1 MCAQSGDAAALCDV
15 HEKGSVES
23 MFIHTIHTN
32 TQRKHSPRQRI
43 ARRAAWTLMTPRT
56 RSQNAALQAREVKRA
71 PLTDTSF
78 TTHQHANDHTKH
90 KKFTQSTKQRIEGGQ
105 PTLSTLITPRDV
117 HIPFVSECHMREGQ
131 LNRIGIPCS
140 CAAAAVQHNARTLRT
155 PKHRSHYHHGRRCCL
170 LGSTQPQYLRHASL
184 TVKLITNRPRTARHG
199 PPSTNHMV
207 LD

>member
-1 MCAQSGDAAALCDV
+1 
-15 HEKGSVES
+15 

-32 TQRKHSPRQRI
+32 TQRKQSHSHPCNGLQGGQPG
-43 ARRAAWTLMTPRT
+43 LSMTPRT

-140 CAAAAVQHNARTLRT
+140 CAAAAVQRTLSGPPSTGATITMDGGVACSVQHNLSTSHSSLTSAENRAARTHGPPT
-155 PKHRSHYHHGRRCCL
+155 PK
-170 LGSTQPQYLRHASL
+170 
-184 TVKLITNRPRTARHG
+184 
-199 PPSTNHMV
+199 PSTNHMR
-207 LD
+207 LGLRCEERAPNIPRYLHM

>member
-1 MCAQSGDAAALCDV
+1 M
-15 HEKGSVES
+15 
-23 MFIHTIHTN
+23 
-32 TQRKHSPRQRI
+32 QRI

-170 LGSTQPQYLRHASL
+170 LGSTQPQYPQTRVPHSP
-184 TVKLITNRPRTARHG
+184 KLITNRPRTARHG

>member
-1 MCAQSGDAAALCDV
+1 MCTKRRAALRGDV

-32 TQRKHSPRQRI
+32 TQRKQSHSHPCNGLQGGQPG
-43 ARRAAWTLMTPRT
+43 LSMTPRT

-117 HIPFVSECHMREGQ
+117 HMPRRSVES
-131 LNRIGIPCS
+131 NRNSMFMCCCCCS
-140 CAAAAVQHNARTLRT
+140 THTLRT

-170 LGSTQPQYLRHASL
+170 LGSTQPQYPQSL
-184 TVKLITNRPRTARHG
+184 TRH
-199 PPSTNHMV
+199 SSN
-207 LD
+207 